1 MSAVNAAAANAAAAN
16 AAAANAAAANAAAAS
31 AAAASAAAAN
41 AAAQSPLQGTDPR
54 MKMFDHPEMPT
65 LACFPGSTPDQIV
78 SVEENLFGYEFFGNK
93 FTSAGCASCAKKK
106 PE

>member
-1 MSAVNAAAANAAAAN
+1 MSAVNAANATNATNAANAAN
-16 AAAANAAAANAAAAS
+16 AASSPLTNAAS
-31 AAAASAAAAN
+31 
-41 AAAQSPLQGTDPR
+41 SPLTGTDPR

-65 LACFPGSTPDQIV
+65 LACFPGADPGQIV

-93 FTSAGCASCAKKK
+93 FTSLGCASCAKKK